1 MSVSIEVYPE
11 VLNAT
16 WKQGLRFVVHNPTNA
31 DQDITVK
38 FQDDVGVFM
47 QLITTGVK
55 PGEFRSTILSDEDL
69 GLSGK
74 AGKTVVVYPEIPP
87 PGTGVV
93 LLGTNL
99 TPGTRGNA
107 VAIKASSTVK
117 VTVVDEAG
125 NPIPFAEVV
134 LVNMENCKKYH
145 YKAGAD
151 GVCYIPDR
159 PTGDYGRWA
168 IEAYKIDYDRQIV
181 AYGLVAPWNYTDTQI
196 VCKWAKSFLI
206 EITLHFPKS
215 DNVVINAIKNAARQL
230 PEPLRTFCDWLA
242 GAYGWASDQVFN
254 FVMPIYINMI
264 KASCPNVAYV
274 RQEGDNL
281 VVGYNFG
288 FQSPFVLAITPLAAL
303 VIIIVAISATF
314 IAAFISMAI
323 KSWSPAASYE
333 AQQKLIQQQQQMIQQ
348 AMNAYQQGAIT
359 KEQFDQI
366 ISTIK
371 ETLNNFRNNI
381 PPTIDITGIMTLA
394 VVVLVLI
401 LIISLIRAVRGKE

>member
-1 MSVSIEVYPE
+1 MSVSVEVYPE

-16 WKQGLRFVVHNPTNA
+16 WRQGLRFVVHNPTNA

-38 FQDDVGVFM
+38 FQDDTGVFI
-47 QLITTGVK
+47 QLVTTNVK

-69 GLSGK
+69 GLSER

-93 LLGTNL
+93 LMGTNL
-99 TPGTRGNA
+99 APSTRGNA
-107 VAIKASSTVK
+107 VTIKASSTVK

-125 NPIPFAEVV
+125 NPIPFADVT
-134 LVNMENCKKYH
+134 LLNMDNCKKYH

-151 GVCYIPDR
+151 GVCYVPDR
-159 PTGDYGRWA
+159 PTADYGRWA
-168 IEAYKIDYDRQIV
+168 IEAQKVDYDRQIV
-181 AYGLVAPWNYTDTQI
+181 AYGLIAPWDYTDSKI
-196 VCKWAKSFLI
+196 VCKWAKNFLI
-206 EITLHFPKS
+206 EITLHLPKN

-230 PEPLRTFCDWLA
+230 PEPLRTFCNWLA
-242 GAYGWASDQVFN
+242 GAFGWASDQVFN
-254 FVMPIYINMI
+254 FVLPIYINMI
-264 KASCPNVAYV
+264 KASSPNIVYV
-274 RQEGDNL
+274 RQEDDNL
-281 VVGYNFG
+281 VIGYNLG
-288 FQSPFVLAITPLAAL
+288 FQSPFDIVITPLAAL

-314 IAAFISMAI
+314 IAAFVSMTI
-323 KSWSPAASYE
+323 RSWSPAATYE
-333 AQQKLIQQQQQMIQQ
+333 AQQKLLQQQQQMIQQ
-348 AMNAYQQGAIT
+348 ATNAYQQGAIT

-371 ETLNNFRNNI
+371 ETLNNFKNNI
-381 PPTIDITGIMTLA
+381 PPTIDITGIITLA